1 MIYIQTM
8 NTHCEKMS
16 ELIME
21 LMEKE
26 PVCVVKY
33 ITQEMMDIINYYQSD
48 EYEIKKLVAEYNT
61 ANDDRKEEIR
71 HDLALRDMLHL
82 IL

>member
-1 MIYIQTM
+1 M